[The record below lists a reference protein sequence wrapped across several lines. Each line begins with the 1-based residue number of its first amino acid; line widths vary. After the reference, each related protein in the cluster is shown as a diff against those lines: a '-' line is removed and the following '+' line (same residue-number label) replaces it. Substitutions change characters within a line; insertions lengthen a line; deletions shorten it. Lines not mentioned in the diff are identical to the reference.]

1 MKGVAKA
8 VSIATAALAG
18 VLHVYEN
25 LVYLRVLHSLP
36 TGLAAVS
43 ALQTENAFYYS
54 YFQELVDV
62 EHIGVGLYRI
72 IWDHRTEYPDV
83 LNAIRRFNIY
93 QEILLAF
100 EYRILRGFGLA
111 LPHPFHFFRFHVI
124 LVNGLGQAFLCFM
137 ATQISGN
144 PLASLPC
151 FLISFLNRFQTSRL
165 GNYTS
170 SDLRE
175 LWGIPLLWIQTYLIW
190 RLLLAQGTRRWLLLN
205 LVLVTFAFIVSWQFS
220 PFLLLLQ
227 ATALY
232 FVNIVLGFDS
242 IRPVFVDILNA
253 YILAMGLAVAVHFGS
268 PYLLTSP
275 FFFQLVALKTATSMF
290 GCHGRSY
297 TWSSWICRRAAHVM
311 EGLVAVVVFL
321 LVRKVLAPFATA
333 DTHVYEI
340 LCTKVAA
347 INDVLPTSWHLPASR
362 LPSCA
367 EPSFNANLYLIMG
380 VFKLLEWSSA
390 KVYLESTA
398 APAAALTCILVFIRC
413 FFNCLE
419 SRRPKKSVQP
429 NGAPAPSSK
438 GTAPGQGGLR
448 HRRPE
453 ETSEQTLQEREIVED
468 VKLYSQEGEDAALL
482 FFVMQSLL
490 FLILGCL
497 VNRLRVAFG
506 PPMMVLAAALWGT
519 KLFASSWRSR
529 FPAVLLA
536 VLLLG
541 FSGHVLWMIHLFPCL
556 NDQEGICQH
565 TADKISN
572 DGDLAD
578 LYDWFN
584 NEDLRSSP
592 MLASMN
598 LAGSMRAFTD
608 VPMIIH
614 PQFESENLRKRVQ
627 KAYELYNC
635 GSEESFARTMRE
647 LKAQLVIFEYSRCFF
662 TPYKLDDKRKNCNA
676 KKHQT
681 EDLMCLKLH
690 ARSRFFKLVFMNGN
704 YAVFRLRKE
713 PLPGST
719 PRAVDVRTW
728 LDEESNWEEYAR
740 RCSRRKPCGA
750 RLMEAAAH
758 FEHGLKKPQ
767 AAAAIRKWALRLFPD
782 DGYVNY
788 YQARYLDVDANRP
801 QEAKAYYEK
810 ALKILPNNPKI
821 LTEVILFHD
830 LVLQDPSFS
839 ARLVQR
845 RSRDSK
851 GKEKSILEMI
861 GPGVGLLMCEAAV
874 AAKTGGNQE
883 LSQKLWARARQLVP
897 LGQCVKNNWPI
908 MNDESKP
915 EDSSYDQHYTRWAK
929 VWMMV
934 AGGVNLELTPHH
946 QANARFLVDDEMTL
960 WS

>member
-1 MKGVAKA
+1 MPW
-8 VSIATAALAG
+8 IIQPTA
-18 VLHVYEN
+18 
-25 LVYLRVLHSLP
+25 
-36 TGLAAVS
+36 
-43 ALQTENAFYYS
+43 
-54 YFQELVDV
+54 QES
-62 EHIGVGLYRI
+62 R
-72 IWDHRTEYPDV
+72 
-83 LNAIRRFNIY
+83 
-93 QEILLAF
+93 
-100 EYRILRGFGLA
+100 
-111 LPHPFHFFRFHVI
+111 
-124 LVNGLGQAFLCFM
+124 
-137 ATQISGN
+137 
-144 PLASLPC
+144 
-151 FLISFLNRFQTSRL
+151 NRFQTSRL

-232 FVNIVLGFDS
+232 FVNIVLGFDC

-519 KLFASSWRSR
+519 KLFAPSWRSR

-592 MLASMN
+592 VLASMN

-614 PQFESENLRKRVQ
+614 PQSVDAFSKSLFFLQ
-627 KAYELYNC
+627 KAVVSCCAILC
-635 GSEESFARTMRE
+635 H
-647 LKAQLVIFEYSRCFF
+647 QLVLVPGKPVRF
-662 TPYKLDDKRKNCNA
+662 YKLRA
-676 KKHQT
+676 
-681 EDLMCLKLH
+681 L
-690 ARSRFFKLVFMNGN
+690 NG
-704 YAVFRLRKE
+704 F
-713 PLPGST
+713 
-719 PRAVDVRTW
+719 
-728 LDEESNWEEYAR
+728 
-740 RCSRRKPCGA
+740 
-750 RLMEAAAH
+750 
-758 FEHGLKKPQ
+758 
-767 AAAAIRKWALRLFPD
+767 
-782 DGYVNY
+782 DGYC
-788 YQARYLDVDANRP
+788 RY
-801 QEAKAYYEK
+801 
-810 ALKILPNNPKI
+810 
-821 LTEVILFHD
+821 
-830 LVLQDPSFS
+830 
-839 ARLVQR
+839 
-845 RSRDSK
+845 
-851 GKEKSILEMI
+851 
-861 GPGVGLLMCEAAV
+861 
-874 AAKTGGNQE
+874 
-883 LSQKLWARARQLVP
+883 W
-897 LGQCVKNNWPI
+897 
-908 MNDESKP
+908 
-915 EDSSYDQHYTRWAK
+915 
-929 VWMMV
+929 
-934 AGGVNLELTPHH
+934 
-946 QANARFLVDDEMTL
+946 
-960 WS
+960 

>member
-1 MKGVAKA
+1 MYAHMCMRTRCARKHEQLCVVDTVHNYEWLGDSSK
-8 VSIATAALAG
+8 LCF
-18 VLHVYEN
+18 VLWGLI
-25 LVYLRVLHSLP
+25 LVCYL
-36 TGLAAVS
+36 
-43 ALQTENAFYYS
+43 
-54 YFQELVDV
+54 
-62 EHIGVGLYRI
+62 
-72 IWDHRTEYPDV
+72 
-83 LNAIRRFNIY
+83 
-93 QEILLAF
+93 
-100 EYRILRGFGLA
+100 GFGRCTMPWIIQPTA
-111 LPHPFHFFRFHVI
+111 QEPR
-124 LVNGLGQAFLCFM
+124 
-137 ATQISGN
+137 
-144 PLASLPC
+144 
-151 FLISFLNRFQTSRL
+151 NRFQTSRL

-592 MLASMN
+592 VLASMN

-614 PQFESENLRKRVQ
+614 PQSVDAFSKSLFFFKRLLYRVAPFCAISWFWYLENLFDST
-627 KAYELYNC
+627 NC
-635 GSEESFARTMRE
+635 GLWMALMGTVDTGRPW
-647 LKAQLVIFEYSRCFF
+647 ANNIPVV
-662 TPYKLDDKRKNCNA
+662 
-676 KKHQT
+676 KHT
-681 EDLMCLKLH
+681 VVAEVSKI
-690 ARSRFFKLVFMNGN
+690 GN
-704 YAVFRLRKE
+704 
-713 PLPGST
+713 P
-719 PRAVDVRTW
+719 
-728 LDEESNWEEYAR
+728 
-740 RCSRRKPCGA
+740 
-750 RLMEAAAH
+750 
-758 FEHGLKKPQ
+758 
-767 AAAAIRKWALRLFPD
+767 
-782 DGYVNY
+782 
-788 YQARYLDVDANRP
+788 
-801 QEAKAYYEK
+801 
-810 ALKILPNNPKI
+810 
-821 LTEVILFHD
+821 
-830 LVLQDPSFS
+830 
-839 ARLVQR
+839 
-845 RSRDSK
+845 
-851 GKEKSILEMI
+851 
-861 GPGVGLLMCEAAV
+861 
-874 AAKTGGNQE
+874 
-883 LSQKLWARARQLVP
+883 
-897 LGQCVKNNWPI
+897 
-908 MNDESKP
+908 
-915 EDSSYDQHYTRWAK
+915 
-929 VWMMV
+929 
-934 AGGVNLELTPHH
+934 
-946 QANARFLVDDEMTL
+946 
-960 WS
+960 